1 MEVYIVQVNGKVSQE
16 AYRTLAEA
24 QEFITKQ
31 TGIHFDRDKYA
42 MSTRDPFTRTDYEI
56 HIVRVV

>member
-16 AYRTLAEA
+16 AYKSLVEA
-24 QEFITKQ
+24 QEFITRQ
-31 TGIHFDRDKYA
+31 TDIHFDRDKYA
-42 MSTRDPFTRTDYEI
+42 MSTRDPFTQTDYEI